1 MPLETGKSKAAFSH
15 NVATE
20 VKAGKPQ
27 KQAVAIAYSEK
38 NDDAAF
44 NEGDHPRAPNGQ
56 FGKANKVA
64 SKHGFVYKEERDL
77 NATAKGAQI
86 WQHPQGQEMTLHRG
100 GIGRS
105 AGNFVATVKTGPNTS
120 HSHQHEWPE
129 TAVRGALKKSGMVS
143 DNANAAAPLPT
154 VAAVPVS
161 PAAPIYDAV
170 SRDCFGA
177 SSANDAF
184 KGRTF

>member
-20 VKAGKPQ
+20 INSGRPK

-38 NDDAAF
+38 RGDKRIKDSANAGLPLVNYGEQDD
-44 NEGDHPRAPNGQ
+44 EGL
-56 FGKANKVA
+56 
-64 SKHGFVYKEERDL
+64 EEKKSD
-77 NATAKGAQI
+77 
-86 WQHPQGQEMTLHRG
+86 
-100 GIGRS
+100 
-105 AGNFVATVKTGPNTS
+105 
-120 HSHQHEWPE
+120 
-129 TAVRGALKKSGMVS
+129 TAVLPVQALP
-143 DNANAAAPLPT
+143 APGL
-154 VAAVPVS
+154 VPVS